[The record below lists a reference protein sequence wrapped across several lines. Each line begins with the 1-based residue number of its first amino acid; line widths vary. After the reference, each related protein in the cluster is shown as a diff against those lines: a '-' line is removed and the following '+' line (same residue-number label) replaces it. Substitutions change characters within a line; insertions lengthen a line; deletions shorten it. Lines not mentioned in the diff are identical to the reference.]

1 MGLIIA
7 AILLCI
13 LLILLL
19 SSLKITLNICDGVEF
34 KINFLGINIF
44 NLKKKHKRKKQKNG
58 KEDKKLIGVLKE
70 YTKDKSRKKLVE
82 EILYILKEIC
92 VKFGRLLK
100 RIRFIKLD
108 FDLTVASGDAATT
121 AIRYGS
127 ICSVVYSICGMLE
140 STYNFDAKKIKVT
153 ADFTSEQMKLE
164 LKSVIKVRL
173 IHLINF
179 ALSSVFSIIK
189 MKIGEVKNGRT

>member
-1 MGLIIA
+1 
-7 AILLCI
+7 
-13 LLILLL
+13 
-19 SSLKITLNICDGVEF
+19 
-34 KINFLGINIF
+34 
-44 NLKKKHKRKKQKNG
+44 
-58 KEDKKLIGVLKE
+58 
-70 YTKDKSRKKLVE
+70 
-82 EILYILKEIC
+82 
-92 VKFGRLLK
+92 
-100 RIRFIKLD
+100 
-108 FDLTVASGDAATT
+108 
-121 AIRYGS
+121 
-127 ICSVVYSICGMLE
+127 MLE